1 VARELLADWQQTWE
15 TTMLRFALA
24 IALTLLPT
32 LGFAQG
38 PQLVDSG
45 KLTWGAAATF
55 PPFEYM
61 QNDKPVGFD
70 VDLVAALAKQM
81 NLESDIAQIAFAGLI
96 PAIEG
101 KRIDLI
107 VSGMYINPQRTQVID
122 MVPYVYVGN
131 QVVVREGNPKHITG
145 KDGLC
150 GFNVAAPVGTVF
162 ETTAK
167 QVSTDC
173 KTAGKP
179 EISLLSLTG
188 TVNCALALTQ
198 GRADAIIVST
208 PVVGALITE
217 TPGAY
222 ATAGAPWDT
231 TTQMGIGVRKDNPAL
246 KDAVDKAL
254 KAIVADGTYAA
265 LIKKWNLPPASSA
278 F

>member
-1 VARELLADWQQTWE
+1 MRRLALTI
-15 TTMLRFALA
+15 A
-24 IALTLLPT
+24 IALLPA
-32 LGFAQG
+32 LSFAQA
-38 PQLVDSG
+38 PQLVEAG

-81 NLESDIAQIAFAGLI
+81 HLESSVAQIAFAGLI

-131 QVVVREGNPKHITG
+131 QVVVREGNPKHISG

-150 GFNVAAPVGTVF
+150 GLNVAAPVGTVF

-167 QVSTDC
+167 QASADC
-173 KTAGKP
+173 KAAGKP
-179 EISLLSLTG
+179 EINLLSLTG

-208 PVVGALITE
+208 PVVGALMTE
-217 TPGAY
+217 TPGTY

-254 KAIVADGTYAA
+254 KAIVADGTYAS

>member
-1 VARELLADWQQTWE
+1 MQRLV
-15 TTMLRFALA
+15 
-24 IALTLLPT
+24 LTLALLLMPG
-32 LGFAQG
+32 LGLAEE
-38 PQLVDSG
+38 PQLVEAG
-45 KLTWGAAATF
+45 KLTWGTSATF

-61 QNDKPVGFD
+61 KDDKPAGFD
-70 VDLVAALAKQM
+70 VDMMAAITKQM
-81 NLESDIAQIAFAGLI
+81 KLESSIAQIAFTGLI
-96 PAIEG
+96 PAVEG

-122 MVPYVYVGN
+122 MIPYVYVGN
-131 QVVVREGNPKHITG
+131 QVVVRDGNPKHISG

-150 GFNVAAPVGTVF
+150 GLSVAAPVGTVF
-162 ETTAK
+162 ETSAK
-167 QVSTDC
+167 QVSADC
-173 KTAGKP
+173 KAAGKA
-179 EISLLSLTG
+179 EINLLSLTG

-231 TTQMGIGVRKDNPAL
+231 TTQMGIGVRKDNPGL
-246 KDAVDKAL
+246 KEAVDKAL
-254 KAIVADGTYAA
+254 KAIVADGTYAS

>member
-1 VARELLADWQQTWE
+1 MYRLVLTVA
-15 TTMLRFALA
+15 FA
-24 IALTLLPT
+24 LLPT
-32 LGFAQG
+32 LAFAQA
-38 PQLVDSG
+38 PQVVESG
-45 KLTWGAAATF
+45 KLTWGASATF

-61 QNDKPVGFD
+61 KDDKAAGFD
-70 VDLVAALAKQM
+70 VDMVAAIAKQM
-81 NLESDIAQIAFAGLI
+81 KLESNIEAIAFTGLI
-96 PAIEG
+96 PALEG

-122 MVPYVYVGN
+122 MIPYVYVGN
-131 QVVVREGNPKHITG
+131 QIVVRAGNPKHIDG
-145 KDGLC
+145 KPSLC
-150 GFNVAAPVGTVF
+150 GLNVAAPVGTVF
-162 ETTAK
+162 ETSAK
-167 QVSTDC
+167 QVSADC
-173 KTAGKP
+173 KAAGKP
-179 EISLLSLTG
+179 EIDLLSLTG

-208 PVVGALITE
+208 PVVGALMTD

-231 TTQMGIGVRKDNPAL
+231 TTQMGIGVRKDDPVM

>member
-1 VARELLADWQQTWE
+1 
-15 TTMLRFALA
+15 MLRCAMTLVLLLCPALA
-24 IALTLLPT
+24 
-32 LGFAQG
+32 FAQA
-38 PQLVDSG
+38 PQLVDAG
-45 KLTWGAAATF
+45 KLTWGASATF

-61 QNDKPVGFD
+61 QNTTAVGFD
-70 VDLVAALAKQM
+70 VDMVAAIAKQM
-81 NLESDIAQIAFAGLI
+81 KLESSIAQIAFAGLI
-96 PAIEG
+96 PALEG

-107 VSGMYINPQRTQVID
+107 VSGMYINAQRTQVID

-131 QVVVREGNPKHITG
+131 QVVVLTGNPKHITG

-150 GFNVAAPVGTVF
+150 GLNVAAPVGTVF
-162 ETTAK
+162 ENSAK
-167 QVSTDC
+167 EASAAC
-173 KTAGKP
+173 KSAGKP
-179 EISLLSLTG
+179 EINLLSLTG

-231 TTQMGIGVRKDNPAL
+231 NTQMGIGVRKDNPSL

-254 KAIVADGTYAA
+254 KAVVADGTYAA